1 MNLAGP
7 LAAAHRPAPSPL
19 LHPRYE
25 AVYETIGE
33 EADYSYIKLFNM
45 SSRVLVSGV
54 YGATAQSVLPYLMA
68 IHIGPR
74 PVWLV
79 RAGEGVG
86 LRTSKTHSSIGSPLA
101 QLTDSGKA
109 FAEVLADYVRDQ
121 VRSARAFTVPGGR
134 VLTRARAA
142 SSPPLPPGP
151 SSSAA
156 SASSMR
162 SPRRSRAATR
172 AS

>member
-121 VRSARAFTVPGGR
+121 VRSARAFTVPRGR
-134 VLTRARAA
+134 SRCCAARALVLTARAPPRPLRSRRGRAAPQLPRAR
-142 SSPPLPPGP
+142 
-151 SSSAA
+151 
-156 SASSMR
+156 
-162 SPRRSRAATR
+162 
-172 AS
+172 